1 MIQELYILRV
11 VCYGIARLMLC
22 RRGTARHSIATT
34 AAAAAAADADAALL
48 WTICETAH
56 PLLVLPLVAVVLASL
71 ALPHHQI
78 IGVWCVMCVAWCLMC
93 DGLGP
98 C

>member
-48 WTICETAH
+48 WTAH
-56 PLLVLPLVAVVLASL
+56 PLLVLPLVAVAVSYTHLT
-71 ALPHHQI
+71 LPTI
-78 IGVWCVMCVAWCLMC
+78 YSV
-93 DGLGP
+93 
-98 C
+98 